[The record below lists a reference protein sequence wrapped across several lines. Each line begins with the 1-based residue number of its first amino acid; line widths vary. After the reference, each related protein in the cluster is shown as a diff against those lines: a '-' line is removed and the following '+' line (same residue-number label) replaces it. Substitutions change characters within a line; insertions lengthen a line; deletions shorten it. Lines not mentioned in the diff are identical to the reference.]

1 MGIRITDK
9 KSKMPNALK
18 LVSHISTF
26 LFEEEYGELKYMKAS
41 EIEAVKKVVEPYRG
55 HQLELLNN
63 ETMDA

>member
-41 EIEAVKKVVEPYRG
+41 EIEVVKKASRALQRASVR
-55 HQLELLNN
+55 
-63 ETMDA
+63 TSK

>member
-41 EIEAVKKVVEPYRG
+41 EIEAVKKASRAL
-55 HQLELLNN
+55 QRASAR
-63 ETMDA
+63 TSK

>member
-26 LFEEEYGELKYMKAS
+26 LFEEEYGKLKYMKTS
-41 EIEAVKKVVEPYRG
+41 EIEAVKKASRAL
-55 HQLELLNN
+55 QRASAR
-63 ETMDA
+63 TSK

>member
-26 LFEEEYGELKYMKAS
+26 LFEEEYGELKYMKTS
-41 EIEAVKKVVEPYRG
+41 EIEALRKASRALQRASTRTSK
-55 HQLELLNN
+55 
-63 ETMDA
+63 

>member
-1 MGIRITDK
+1 MGIRITNP

-41 EIEAVKKVVEPYRG
+41 EIEAVKKANRAL
-55 HQLELLNN
+55 QRASAR
-63 ETMDA
+63 TSK

>member
-26 LFEEEYGELKYMKAS
+26 LFEEEYGELKYMKTS
-41 EIEAVKKVVEPYRG
+41 EIEAVKKASRALQRASARTYK
-55 HQLELLNN
+55 
-63 ETMDA
+63 

>member
-41 EIEAVKKVVEPYRG
+41 EIEAVKKVSRAL
-55 HQLELLNN
+55 QRASAR
-63 ETMDA
+63 TSK

>member
-26 LFEEEYGELKYMKAS
+26 LFEEEYGELKYMKTS
-41 EIEAVKKVVEPYRG
+41 EIEAVRKASRALQRASTRTSK
-55 HQLELLNN
+55 
-63 ETMDA
+63 

>member
-1 MGIRITDK
+1 MGIRITNP

-41 EIEAVKKVVEPYRG
+41 EIEAVKKASRAI
-55 HQLELLNN
+55 QK
-63 ETMDA
+63 ASARAAKK

>member
-1 MGIRITDK
+1 MGIRVIDK

-41 EIEAVKKVVEPYRG
+41 EIEAVKKASRALHRASDRTYK
-55 HQLELLNN
+55 
-63 ETMDA
+63 

>member
-1 MGIRITDK
+1 MGIRITNP

-41 EIEAVKKVVEPYRG
+41 EIEAVKKASIALQRASAR
-55 HQLELLNN
+55 
-63 ETMDA
+63 TSK

>member
-18 LVSHISTF
+18 LVSHISIF

-41 EIEAVKKVVEPYRG
+41 EIEAVKKASRAL
-55 HQLELLNN
+55 QR
-63 ETMDA
+63 ASARISK